1 MWTGFTALRD
11 KESHL
16 LAVGYV
22 EFKASAERG
31 LETAGKKPPHYH
43 YYIII
48 YLIMKISTNKIVV
61 LHIFGKKKL
70 KMSEVSV

>member
-31 LETAGKKPPHYH
+31 LETAEKKH
-43 YYIII
+43 III
-48 YLIMKISTNKIVV
+48 ITLLFM
-61 LHIFGKKKL
+61 
-70 KMSEVSV
+70 

>member
-31 LETAGKKPPHYH
+31 QKTHYH
-43 YYIII
+43 YYTII
-48 YLIMKISTNKIVV
+48 YVIMKISTNEIVV
-61 LHIFGKKKL
+61 LHISDKKKL

>member
-31 LETAGKKPPHYH
+31 LETAGKKTHIT
-43 YYIII
+43 IITLLFI
-48 YLIMKISTNKIVV
+48 
-61 LHIFGKKKL
+61 
-70 KMSEVSV
+70 